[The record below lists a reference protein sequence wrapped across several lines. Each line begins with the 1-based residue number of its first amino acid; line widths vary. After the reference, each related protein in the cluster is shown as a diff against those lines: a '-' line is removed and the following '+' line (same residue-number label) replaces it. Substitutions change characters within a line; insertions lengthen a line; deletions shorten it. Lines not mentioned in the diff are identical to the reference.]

1 MSHPIHVIETTEQA
15 IEHFAGGDDKLVLVA
30 GDGAAEDI
38 KEVISK
44 ERSNVRAVITTTT
57 TVEELM
63 KMLGDANAFLITATN
78 VNEALRYATFTCV
91 KGDQIYLMST
101 KHFDPSQ
108 GELDLTAVVN
118 EFS

>member
-15 IEHFAGGDDKLVLVA
+15 IEHFGGGEDKLVLVA
-30 GDGAAEDI
+30 GDNAAKDI
-38 KEVISK
+38 EEVITK
-44 ERSNVRAVITTTT
+44 ERNSVRAVITTTA
-57 TVEELM
+57 TVEQLM
-63 KMLGDANAFLITATN
+63 KMLGDKNAFLITAAN

-108 GELDLTAVVN
+108 GDLDISALVN